1 MLIGNDGAWSGNA
14 TPESGAL
21 QQHERGAVRLSR
33 LQVKSLPR
41 GPFTSTPTL
50 SCCDTNPVIA
60 PRHLRVLVP
69 TRRPGHVSTTNT
81 TSEKARDL
89 EPVATRAVAC
99 LSLPAASHTPP
110 LDDQLLPASL
120 CCFSFDPLRSPSD
133 SAYSSGY
140 TPWRRGRH
148 SIDRAEAT
156 RCFEPN
162 ATAFWPAHV
171 LFDLARRLQQQ
182 MRRNS

>member
-1 MLIGNDGAWSGNA
+1 MTEPTARACAI
-14 TPESGAL
+14 PK
-21 QQHERGAVRLSR
+21 HHICSR
-33 LQVKSLPR
+33 
-41 GPFTSTPTL
+41 
-50 SCCDTNPVIA
+50 
-60 PRHLRVLVP
+60 
-69 TRRPGHVSTTNT
+69 
-81 TSEKARDL
+81 
-89 EPVATRAVAC
+89 
-99 LSLPAASHTPP
+99 
-110 LDDQLLPASL
+110 
-120 CCFSFDPLRSPSD
+120 SD

-140 TPWRRGRH
+140 TLWRRGRH

>member
-1 MLIGNDGAWSGNA
+1 M
-14 TPESGAL
+14 
-21 QQHERGAVRLSR
+21 RGTEAIRRL
-33 LQVKSLPR
+33 
-41 GPFTSTPTL
+41 
-50 SCCDTNPVIA
+50 IA

-89 EPVATRAVAC
+89 EPVTSRAVAC

-120 CCFSFDPLRSPSD
+120 CCFGFDLLRSPSD
-133 SAYSSGY
+133 SAYSSDY

-148 SIDRAEAT
+148 SIDRAKPT

-162 ATAFWPAHV
+162 AIAFWPAHV
-171 LFDLARRLQQQ
+171 LFALARRLQ
-182 MRRNS
+182 RRNS